1 MDEAAVKKEADK
13 QLRMSG
19 MVLSDAEIITAM
31 EDGAKEIHSS
41 RAQQGRAPTR
51 TSMVLTKEELTR
63 VLEYSK
69 RLIAAMAEE
78 LWQEREALPNL
89 KNKSACRY
97 CPYGAVCA
105 KDMESLGCAERKAFQ
120 RRGSH

>member
-1 MDEAAVKKEADK
+1 
-13 QLRMSG
+13 
-19 MVLSDAEIITAM
+19 
-31 EDGAKEIHSS
+31 
-41 RAQQGRAPTR
+41 
-51 TSMVLTKEELTR
+51 MVLTKEELTR

-78 LWQEREALPNL
+78 LWQGNVEALPNL

-105 KDMESLGCAERKAFQ
+105 KEYGEQDVQKEKLSKDEVLTEMTRVLQASVPQDGEGDEND
-120 RRGSH
+120 GSQLD